1 MNDCVF
7 YAKCVFRSIILKRK
21 ISNVSYK
28 RLTNKCSLN
37 ARKNTRNN
45 ICKRKTKH
53 GIWFSLAKST
63 ARIFCVIEV
72 HKMVFLSFHTLAI
85 GANRFDLQIYTR
97 KKKCNYIISC
107 KKAFLVF
114 TINVIY
120 GCLCRWTRQRTFYFT
135 FIVLTVF
142 DLIFT
147 FAHSL
152 ERESETHMSIQSTCV
167 CT

>member
-45 ICKRKTKH
+45 ICKR
-53 GIWFSLAKST
+53 S

-97 KKKCNYIISC
+97 KKKCNYISSC

-147 FAHSL
+147 FAHNL